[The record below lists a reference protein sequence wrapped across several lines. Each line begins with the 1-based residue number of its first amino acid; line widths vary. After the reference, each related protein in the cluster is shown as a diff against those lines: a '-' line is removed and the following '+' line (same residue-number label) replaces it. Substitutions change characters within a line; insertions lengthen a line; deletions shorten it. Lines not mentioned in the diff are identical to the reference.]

1 MEYIEI
7 GKICNTHGIK
17 GELKVQVYTDFT
29 QERFKTGSTIY
40 IGEKHIAEKVE
51 SYRFHKGFMLLLL
64 KDKKDINFVEH
75 YKNMYIYKN
84 KEDIKPLEDG
94 FYFNDLIDLDVY
106 CENTKVGKVIAVEQG
121 SRNNFIRILK
131 EDEKEALIPF
141 IEQFILN
148 TDLSL
153 KRIDIVKM
161 DGLL

>member
-1 MEYIEI
+1 M
-7 GKICNTHGIK
+7 
-17 GELKVQVYTDFT
+17 
-29 QERFKTGSTIY
+29 
-40 IGEKHIAEKVE
+40 
-51 SYRFHKGFMLLLL
+51 
-64 KDKKDINFVEH
+64 
-75 YKNMYIYKN
+75 
-84 KEDIKPLEDG
+84 
-94 FYFNDLIDLDVY
+94 
-106 CENTKVGKVIAVEQG
+106 GKVIAVEQG